1 MGEQAPAVIIL
12 APLFGALLV
21 ALAGIRFKAVCLPVT
36 VAALTVSLGAAVETF
51 RVVLEKGEFL
61 YLLGGWERLGQ
72 GEGIAIGIE
81 YRVDVISG
89 LVLMVIAAVSLIT
102 AVYSRTRVASETPD
116 RVPFYYIL
124 YLLLVSGL
132 AGMTV
137 TNDAFNLYVLLE
149 ISSLTSYAL
158 IAVGSRRAVLSA
170 FNYVIMGTIGASFY
184 LLGVGYLY
192 IKTGVLNMQDIHDV
206 IVANG
211 LADSASI
218 RVAFVLIL
226 MGVWI
231 KMAFFPLHGWLPNA
245 YAYSP
250 TTTGAVM
257 APLVTKVMIYIMIR
271 MMITVFG
278 LDYAFRISPGMPF
291 HWSNLVVT
299 LSSIAII
306 AGSVMALSRRDIK
319 KMLTYIIIAEVGY
332 MVGGAWLANEQGM
345 TGAIYHIISD
355 AFMTLCLFLAVGV
368 IIARTGHAR
377 IEGMTGLFKKMP
389 LTMAAFTVGALSMI
403 GLPPTCGFFSKWY
416 LVGGGIEAG
425 QWHYVGALLFSSL
438 VNAVIFFRIFEI
450 AYFPKAVNDDAPP
463 CDDPDARPDEILERT
478 PLSMAV
484 PLWISALTLIVL
496 GIFNKEIAQWIS
508 TALASM
514 NFFPVA
520 G

>member
-1 MGEQAPAVIIL
+1 MGEQAPALIVL
-12 APLFGALLV
+12 APLFGAILI
-21 ALAGIRFKAVCLPVT
+21 ALIGIRFKAICLPITVVALVT
-36 VAALTVSLGAAVETF
+36 SLAATLETF
-51 RVVLEKGEFL
+51 RTVLAKGEFV
-61 YLLGGWERLGQ
+61 YLLGGWKRLGG

-89 LVLMVIAAVSLIT
+89 LVLIVIAAVSLIV
-102 AVYSRTRVASETPD
+102 AVYSHTRVASETPD

-124 YLLLVSGL
+124 YLLLGAGL
-132 AGMTV
+132 SGMTV

-192 IKTGVLNMQDIHDV
+192 IKTGVLNMQDIHSA

-211 LADSASI
+211 LSESPSI

-245 YAYSP
+245 YSYSP
-250 TTTGAVM
+250 TTTGALM

-271 MMITVFG
+271 MMVTVFG
-278 LDYAFRISPGMPF
+278 LDYAFKISPGMPF
-291 HWSNLVVT
+291 NWSNLVVA
-299 LSSIAII
+299 LSTIAIV

-319 KMLTYIIIAEVGY
+319 RMLTYIIIAEVGY
-332 MVGGAWLANEQGM
+332 MVGGAWLANESGM

-368 IIARTGHAR
+368 IIARTGQAR
-377 IEGMTGLFKKMP
+377 IEGMEGLFKKMP
-389 LTMAAFTVGALSMI
+389 LTMAAFTIGALSMI

-416 LVGGGIEAG
+416 LISGGIQAG
-425 QWHYVGALLFSSL
+425 QWHYVAALLFSSL

-450 AYFPKAVNDDAPP
+450 AYFPKAVSDDVPG
-463 CDDPDARPDEILERT
+463 CDDPDARPMETLEST
-478 PLSMAV
+478 PLSMAI
-484 PLWISALTLIVL
+484 PLWISAAALIAL
-496 GIFNKEIAQWIS
+496 GIFNHTIAQWIAS
-508 TALASM
+508 ALASF
-514 NFFPVA
+514 NFFPAA